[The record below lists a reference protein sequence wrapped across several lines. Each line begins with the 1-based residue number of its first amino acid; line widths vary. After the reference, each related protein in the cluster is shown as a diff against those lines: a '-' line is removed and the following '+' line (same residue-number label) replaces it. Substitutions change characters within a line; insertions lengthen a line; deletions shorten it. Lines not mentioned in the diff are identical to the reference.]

1 MLLLAD
7 TSADAEIASLKKKV
21 EMMEAA
27 AKAVE
32 KQKVLEIELATVKAE
47 SRMKTVALAALE
59 RNLSRIGGT
68 PLSAAEGSPWG

>member
-1 MLLLAD
+1 M
-7 TSADAEIASLKKKV
+7 KKKV

-32 KQKVLEIELATVKAE
+32 QQKVLELELATVKAE

-59 RNLSRIGGT
+59 RNFSRIGGT
-68 PLSAAEGSPWG
+68 PLSAAESSPWG

>member
-1 MLLLAD
+1 MLVLAD

-68 PLSAAEGSPWG
+68 PLSAEGSPWG